1 MLVRCVSDRYVL
13 TLITAAA
20 LLIGCTS
27 TRDDPSVKEEVADN
41 NTQKNVAE
49 NELAVEQPINT
60 VNAAI
65 GKNGTFSADAINR
78 PITPDEITDATAGK
92 LPLEINQEVE
102 RWIDFFTVKDR
113 ERFQRF
119 LERGEK
125 YKPQII
131 AALREQGVPPEIYY
145 QAMIESGFATSA
157 TSRAKAVGIWQF
169 MRETGRRYGLRVDS
183 YVDERRDPLRSTVA
197 AALYMKDLYNVFHS
211 WYLAVAAYN
220 AGEGRIM
227 NTIMRSKTRD
237 FWEMARRKVLPNET
251 MNYIPK
257 FIAATMIGTD
267 PQNYGVEGLSPE
279 SMPELVTVAV
289 PAPVKLTDIAAL
301 SGIPVSVLKD
311 FNPNLLRGM
320 TPPDAGT
327 YRIWVPAAEQSKVE
341 GLHARLL
348 AMRIHGLKNVAKN
361 ELEHPS
367 VHLVER
373 GETLP
378 RIASNYGLSVKRIR
392 QINGLQSSRLTPGM
406 RLALV
411 TQDKISQTSS
421 ASAIDHQYGHQYRVR
436 NGDSLHSIARRFG
449 VTIQD
454 LKRMNGLRRNAV
466 ATGQMLKIR
475 DLKG

>member
-13 TLITAAA
+13 TLITAAT
-20 LLIGCTS
+20 LFVSCTS
-27 TRDDPSVKEEVADN
+27 ARDDPSIKEEVASDAG
-41 NTQKNVAE
+41 QKNIAN
-49 NELAVEQPINT
+49 NEAAVEQPINS

-65 GKNGTFSADAINR
+65 EKNGIFSADSINR
-78 PITPDEITDATAGK
+78 PTVPDEISDAAAGK
-92 LPLEINQEVE
+92 LPLEMNQDVE

-119 LERGEK
+119 IERGEK
-125 YKPQII
+125 YKPQIM
-131 AALREQGVPPEIYY
+131 ATLREQGVPPEIYY

-237 FWEMARRKVLPNET
+237 FWEMARRRALPNET

-267 PQNYGVEGLSPE
+267 PQKYGFEGLSPE
-279 SMPELVTVAV
+279 SMPQLVTVAV
-289 PAPVKLTDIAAL
+289 PSPVKLADIAAL
-301 SGIPVSVLKD
+301 SGMPLNVLKD
-311 FNPNLLRGM
+311 FNPNLLKGM
-320 TPPDAGT
+320 TPPDSST
-327 YRIWVPAAEQSKVE
+327 YRIWVPADEQNRVE
-341 GLHARLL
+341 GLHDRLL
-348 AMRIHGLKNVAKN
+348 AMRIRGLKNVAKH
-361 ELEHPS
+361 ELEHPA
-367 VHLVER
+367 VHLVAR

-392 QINGLQSSRLTPGM
+392 QLNGLQSSRLTPGM

-411 TQDKISQTSS
+411 GRDEFAQGTTGSISGQ
-421 ASAIDHQYGHQYRVR
+421 QYRVR
-436 NGDSLHSIARRFG
+436 SGDSLRSIARRFG
-449 VTIQD
+449 VSIQD

>member
-13 TLITAAA
+13 TLITAAT

-27 TRDDPSVKEEVADN
+27 ARDDPSVKEEVATDGA
-41 NTQKNVAE
+41 QKNVAD
-49 NELAVEQPINT
+49 NDLAVEQPINT

-65 GKNGTFSADAINR
+65 EKNGTFSSDAVNR

-125 YKPQII
+125 YKPQIM

-267 PQNYGVEGLSPE
+267 PQKYG
-279 SMPELVTVAV
+279 
-289 PAPVKLTDIAAL
+289 
-301 SGIPVSVLKD
+301 
-311 FNPNLLRGM
+311 F
-320 TPPDAGT
+320 
-327 YRIWVPAAEQSKVE
+327 
-341 GLHARLL
+341 
-348 AMRIHGLKNVAKN
+348 
-361 ELEHPS
+361 
-367 VHLVER
+367 
-373 GETLP
+373 
-378 RIASNYGLSVKRIR
+378 
-392 QINGLQSSRLTPGM
+392 
-406 RLALV
+406 
-411 TQDKISQTSS
+411 
-421 ASAIDHQYGHQYRVR
+421 
-436 NGDSLHSIARRFG
+436 
-449 VTIQD
+449 
-454 LKRMNGLRRNAV
+454 
-466 ATGQMLKIR
+466 
-475 DLKG
+475 